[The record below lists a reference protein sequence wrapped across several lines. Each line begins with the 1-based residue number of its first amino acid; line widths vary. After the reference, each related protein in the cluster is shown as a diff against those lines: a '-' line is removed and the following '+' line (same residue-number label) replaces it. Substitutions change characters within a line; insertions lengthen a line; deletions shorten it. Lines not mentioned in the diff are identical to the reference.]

1 MELVASFVVGR
12 IDGLTFA
19 MYSSHFS
26 NFSSFKFFCFVF
38 FVFFCF
44 FFFVQNGDNLEIM
57 NLYAV
62 CISHDRVVARTLDSI

>member
-12 IDGLTFA
+12 IDGLTFV

-26 NFSSFKFFCFVF
+26 NFSSFKFFLFCFCFF
-38 FVFFCF
+38 FVFFF
-44 FFFVQNGDNLEIM
+44 LQNGDNLEIM

>member
-1 MELVASFVVGR
+1 MALIASFVVGR
-12 IDGLTFA
+12 IDGLTFV

-26 NFSSFKFFCFVF
+26 NFSSFKFFLFFLFVF
-38 FVFFCF
+38 CL
-44 FFFVQNGDNLEIM
+44 FFFVQNGDNLEIT